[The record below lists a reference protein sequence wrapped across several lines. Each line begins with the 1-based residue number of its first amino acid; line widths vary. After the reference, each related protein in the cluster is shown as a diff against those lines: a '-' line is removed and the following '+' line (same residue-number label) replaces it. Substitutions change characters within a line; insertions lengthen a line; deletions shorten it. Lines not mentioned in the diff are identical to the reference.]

1 MIAVMTTQNQK
12 TKEEMR
18 KERLAAQLRAN
29 LRRRKSQSKARV
41 ETPTG
46 LAERPKGK
54 PSAFEKMKQNKD

>member
-1 MIAVMTTQNQK
+1 MTSEKQK
-12 TKEEMR
+12 TKDEIK

-29 LRRRKSQSKARV
+29 LRRRKTQSKARV

-54 PSAFEKMKQNKD
+54 PSVFEKMKENKQ

>member
-1 MIAVMTTQNQK
+1 MIEVMTSQPQK
-12 TKEEMR
+12 SKDELK

-41 ETPTG
+41 EAPTG

-54 PSAFEKMKQNKD
+54 PSAFEKMKQNKE